1 MPNSQPQEPQ
11 ELIAALIPDDP
22 FSMEFMETANTLQV
36 SAHSL
41 GSLPKRRVRIA
52 RDKFVLHKDLKT
64 RLTRLLASNCS
75 EQAKAVVLLNSMY
88 REVDVEAENRLQMIL
103 QHKI

>member
-41 GSLPKRRVRIA
+41 GSLPKRRVRIT

-64 RLTRLLASNCS
+64 RLTRLIASNCS
-75 EQAKAVVLLNSMY
+75 EQAKAVAEDILNLKY
-88 REVDVEAENRLQMIL
+88 VPLEGKYCNYLGL
-103 QHKI
+103 

>member
-52 RDKFVLHKDLKT
+52 RDKFVCYC
-64 RLTRLLASNCS
+64 RFS
-75 EQAKAVVLLNSMY
+75 VLNIKFLI
-88 REVDVEAENRLQMIL
+88 DVF
-103 QHKI
+103 